1 VLIIMK
7 RRRLAVEDHCWQDY
21 TEQGRTIQ
29 GYLAYKEGD
38 GDGMKIAISGKGG
51 VGKTTI
57 MALLGNEFKKAGK
70 DVLIIDA
77 DPSPHMAET
86 LGVKDVAAIRPI
98 AEMTKLLVERSG
110 KVEGS
115 PFYNMNP
122 QVNDILQDFMISHEG
137 VKLMVLGAIQG
148 GDKGCACPENNVL
161 RRMLTKLL
169 MSPDQIVL
177 LDMEAGVEHLGR
189 GTIASVD
196 QLLIVVIP
204 SRSSIRTALKIK
216 KLAEDV
222 KIAKIDFVGNLI
234 RDERDRTFLSEGLGV
249 APIAFFADSQAI
261 RDAERAEIP
270 ITHISAPAE
279 DTPQLLMEAL
289 NR

>member
-1 VLIIMK
+1 
-7 RRRLAVEDHCWQDY
+7 
-21 TEQGRTIQ
+21 
-29 GYLAYKEGD
+29 
-38 GDGMKIAISGKGG
+38 MKIAISGKGG

-86 LGVKDVAAIRPI
+86 LGVKDVGAIRPI

-122 QVNDILQDFMISHEG
+122 QVNDILQDFMLSHEG
-137 VKLMVLGAIQG
+137 VKLMVLGAIQA

-234 RDERDRTFLSEGLGV
+234 RDERDREFLSEGLGV
-249 APIAFFADSQAI
+249 APIVFFADSQAI

-279 DTPQLLMEAL
+279 DTPQQLMEAL
-289 NR
+289 IRSISSLPLDQP

>member
-1 VLIIMK
+1 
-7 RRRLAVEDHCWQDY
+7 
-21 TEQGRTIQ
+21 
-29 GYLAYKEGD
+29 
-38 GDGMKIAISGKGG
+38 MKIAISGKGG

-57 MALLGNEFKKAGK
+57 MALLANEFRKAGK

-86 LGVKDVAAIRPI
+86 LGVKDVGAIRPI

-110 KVEGS
+110 KTEGS

-122 QVNDILQDFMISHEG
+122 QVNDLLEEFMIRHEG
-137 VKLMVLGAIQG
+137 VKLMVLGAIQT

-169 MSPDQIVL
+169 LSPEQVVL

-189 GTIASVD
+189 GTIAGID

-222 KIAKIDFVGNLI
+222 RIPKIDFVGNLI
-234 RDERDRTFLSEGLGV
+234 RDDQDRAFLSEGLGR
-249 APIAFFADSQAI
+249 APIAFFADSSVI
-261 RDAERAEIP
+261 RDAERTEIP
-270 ITHISAPAE
+270 LTHLAAPAE
-279 DTPQLLMEAL
+279 EAPRLLMDAL
-289 NR
+289 TGSR